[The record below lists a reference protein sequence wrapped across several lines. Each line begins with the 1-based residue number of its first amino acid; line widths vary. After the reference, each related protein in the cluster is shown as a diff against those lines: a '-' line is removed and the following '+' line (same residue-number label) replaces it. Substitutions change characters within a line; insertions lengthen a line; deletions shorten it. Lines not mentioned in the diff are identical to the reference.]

1 MPCWVDRVVAV
12 GLFFCALRVRV
23 GISTACKADV
33 QEAVVLCAG
42 CCSRVN
48 SVAVPLGREA
58 EGVVFLF
65 HCYCPFLLRRGS

>member
-12 GLFFCALRVRV
+12 GFFCALRARI
-23 GISTACKADV
+23 GISIACKADV
-33 QEAVVLCAG
+33 QEAVVLRAG

>member
-48 SVAVPLGREA
+48 SISVSLGREA
-58 EGVVFLF
+58 EGVVF
-65 HCYCPFLLRRGS
+65 YSIAIVPFC